1 MTTPRLK
8 LPEMTAQQAA
18 KHLTFNEA
26 AVLLDVFAGNSLNSV
41 TTAAPPTDASDGD
54 AYFVPTGATGDWA
67 ANEGKIAFWFNSEW
81 NFSELPTGWIFEILD
96 EERVVVARASGI
108 ADVGGGGGGS
118 ADITTQP
125 ISITDYNELDQLE
138 NGFYST
144 FHADTSSVANKPAF
158 KSSTNVNVLIK
169 VLKDDGGR
177 YDVEVVETKRSD
189 SLHRR
194 NKVSGSTWAA
204 WRDLWAEIAAAAA
217 SGGGS
222 GGSLTASEVKTLY
235 ESNADTNA
243 FTDAEETKLAGIQ
256 DGAQVNPGAS
266 AVKTLYESNADT
278 NAFTDAEK
286 TKLSGLQNASVTG
299 KAYADMTAGN
309 VTLNATQ
316 SNNPV
321 IQLGGTPGT
330 TRTLTL
336 EALERM
342 WVITND
348 SDGGCTLTTGAG
360 GTVFL
365 EAGYQY
371 VVFGD
376 GVGVRAAVTIAPNG
390 LKMNGDLILPIYS
403 TASVP
408 DPSTRYM
415 VTVGVT
421 DGDSGAPCL
430 AVSDGGSWKRLALG
444 ATISAS

>member
-1 MTTPRLK
+1 
-8 LPEMTAQQAA
+8 
-18 KHLTFNEA
+18 
-26 AVLLDVFAGNSLNSV
+26 
-41 TTAAPPTDASDGD
+41 
-54 AYFVPTGATGDWA
+54 
-67 ANEGKIAFWFNSEW
+67 
-81 NFSELPTGWIFEILD
+81 
-96 EERVVVARASGI
+96 
-108 ADVGGGGGGS
+108 
-118 ADITTQP
+118 
-125 ISITDYNELDQLE
+125 
-138 NGFYST
+138 
-144 FHADTSSVANKPAF
+144 
-158 KSSTNVNVLIK
+158 
-169 VLKDDGGR
+169 
-177 YDVEVVETKRSD
+177 
-189 SLHRR
+189 
-194 NKVSGSTWAA
+194 
-204 WRDLWAEIAAAAA
+204 
-217 SGGGS
+217 
-222 GGSLTASEVKTLY
+222 
-235 ESNADTNA
+235 
-243 FTDAEETKLAGIQ
+243 
-256 DGAQVNPGAS
+256 
-266 AVKTLYESNADT
+266 LYESNADT